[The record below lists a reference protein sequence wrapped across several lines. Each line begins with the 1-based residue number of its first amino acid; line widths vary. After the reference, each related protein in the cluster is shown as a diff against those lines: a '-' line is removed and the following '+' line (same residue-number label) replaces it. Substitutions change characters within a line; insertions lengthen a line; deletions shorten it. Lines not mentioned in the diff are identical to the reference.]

1 MTELAETIVLC
12 AGIYFAIGAAVALAF
27 LVFGASRLDASA
39 AGAGFFFRLAVFP
52 GCAVL
57 WPYVVLRWL
66 SGRRINQ
73 PVEDRE

>member
-1 MTELAETIVLC
+1 MELAQTIVLS
-12 AGIYFAIGAAVALAF
+12 AGIYLGIGAAVALAF

-52 GCAVL
+52 GCVVL
-57 WPYVVLRWL
+57 WPYVVLRWF

-73 PVEDRE
+73 PIGDRE